1 MGTMA
6 SRAQYDKALRYIGV
20 ATGEGADVLAGGGRP
35 AGLEHE
41 RGLFIAPTLLGGVRP
56 DMRVAREEVFG
67 PVLSVMTWKDE
78 DEAVE
83 IANGVHYG
91 LTGSVWT
98 NDIRR
103 AHRVA
108 SALDAGY
115 LWINGSSTHFP
126 GVPFGGVKQSG
137 VGREESLDELLS
149 YTQLKTVNIMLG

>member
-1 MGTMA
+1 MRRSRSPTVSTTV
-6 SRAQYDKALRYIGV
+6 SRAA
-20 ATGEGADVLAGGGRP
+20 
-35 AGLEHE
+35 
-41 RGLFIAPTLLGGVRP
+41 
-56 DMRVAREEVFG
+56 
-67 PVLSVMTWKDE
+67 S
-78 DEAVE
+78 
-83 IANGVHYG
+83 G
-91 LTGSVWT
+91 LTTSAG
-98 NDIRR
+98 